1 MKNKKEPLS
10 QARAYL
16 SYVTVCENGS
26 AAVIR
31 CFARYKTSINR

>member
-16 SYVTVCENGS
+16 SYVTDEQKGS

-31 CFARYKTSINR
+31 CLARYKTSINR